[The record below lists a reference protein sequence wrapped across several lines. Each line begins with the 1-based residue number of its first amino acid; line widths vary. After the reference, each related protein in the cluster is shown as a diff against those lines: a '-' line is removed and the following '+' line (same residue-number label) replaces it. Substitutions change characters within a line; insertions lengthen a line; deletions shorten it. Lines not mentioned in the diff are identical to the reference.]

1 MVRALMSFTTRPEIR
16 GTRGVIAATH
26 WQAAM
31 AGWHMFEAGGN
42 AFDAAVAAGFALQ
55 VVEPHQNGLG
65 GDMPAVFYSARTGR
79 AEVLCGQGVAPA
91 AATAAHFRGLGIDL
105 IPGTGLLPAV
115 VPGAFDAWMLLL
127 RDHGSLGLRQVI
139 EPAISYA
146 RDGFIVV
153 PTLADVIARMAD
165 LFEAEWTPSAAI
177 HLKSGRGPAA
187 GSLHRNTAL
196 ADTYERLVKE
206 GEAAAKGGREGQIET
221 ARKAYYQGFVAEAMD
236 RFCRGE
242 SWLDGTGQRHGGLL
256 TGDDMAGWR
265 ASYEAPATYDYAG
278 YTVCKCGPWS
288 QGPVFLQQLALLDG
302 FDLAAMDPVG
312 PDFIH
317 TQIEAAKLAL
327 ADREAWYGD
336 PNAADVPMA
345 DLLSRAYNDER
356 RGLIGDTASLD
367 LRPGHPG
374 GRTPQLARL
383 AVGRAGLPDGDPT
396 GTGSAMPG
404 AGEPNRALA
413 GPADGDT
420 VHLDAADRDG
430 NMISCMP
437 SGGWLQASPAIPDL
451 GFCLG
456 TRAQMFWL
464 EDGLPSSLR
473 PGTRP
478 RTTLSPGLALRDGIP
493 ALAFGTPGGDQQDQW
508 ALTMFLRH
516 VQHGL
521 NLAEAIDAPM
531 FHTDHMPSSFFPRES
546 RPGVVAVETR
556 LPRAT
561 LDELVRR
568 GHQLEEVGAWAL
580 GRLTAVGADVTGDGK
595 SILKA
600 AAHPRFQQ
608 AYAVGR

>member
-1 MVRALMSFTTRPEIR
+1 MNFSTRPEIR

-26 WQAAM
+26 WQATM
-31 AGWHMFEAGGN
+31 AGWHMFELGGN

-79 AEVLCGQGVAPA
+79 AEIVCGQGVAPA
-91 AATAAHFRGLGIDL
+91 AASAARFEELGIDL

-127 RDHGSLGLRQVI
+127 RDHGTLGLRQVM

-153 PTLADVIARMAD
+153 PSLAEIIAKMAA
-165 LFEAEWTPSAAI
+165 LFEAEWTTSAAI
-177 HLKSGRGPAA
+177 HLKRGQAPAA
-187 GSLHRNTAL
+187 GGLHRNTGL

-206 GEAAAKGGREGQIET
+206 GEAKGGREGQIEA
-221 ARKAYYQGFVAEAMD
+221 ARRAYYEGFVAEAID

-242 SWLDGTGQRHGGLL
+242 PWLDATGRRHGGLL
-256 TGDDMAGWR
+256 TGDDMAAWR
-265 ASYEAPATYDYAG
+265 ASTEAPATYDYAG

-302 FDLAAMDPVG
+302 FDVASMDALG

-336 PNAADVPMA
+336 PAEVPVA
-345 DLLSRAYNDER
+345 DLLSPAYNEER
-356 RGLIGDTASLD
+356 RGLIGDAASLE
-367 LRPGHPG
+367 LRPGRPG
-374 GRTPQLARL
+374 GRTPRL
-383 AVGRAGLPDGDPT
+383 AKFVARRGSGSDPT
-396 GTGSAMPG
+396 GAAMHG
-404 AGEPNRALA
+404 AGEPNRVLA
-413 GPADGDT
+413 GAANPMPLSPDDGDT
-420 VHLDAADRDG
+420 VHLDAADGDG

-437 SGGWLQASPAIPDL
+437 SGGWLQASPAIPEL

-464 EDGLPSSLR
+464 EQGLASSLR

-478 RTTLSPGLALRDGIP
+478 RTTLSPGLAMRDGKP

-516 VQHGL
+516 VHHGM
-521 NLAEAIDAPM
+521 NLAQAVDAPL
-531 FHTDHMPSSFFPRES
+531 FHSDHTPSSFFPRQS

-561 LDELVRR
+561 LDELARR
-568 GHQLEEVGAWAL
+568 GHELEEVGDWAL
-580 GRLTAVGADVTGDGK
+580 GRLTAVGRATSSDGAT
-595 SILKA
+595 ILKA